1 MARTDRLWKNQRLLA
16 TKNRPLV
23 PINRSAPTAST
34 TRAPDGRNS
43 VNRTDDAPRSCHP
56 WQRQTKP
63 IAPPAS
69 FTGSCPFSV
78 PQPRVPAAGSTRDK
92 NKPLTTPTRTPRPRM
107 HIIRTYVRSFSKRFL
122 GQEVSSYAAH
132 RHGCTRF
139 FSTSSL
145 TQKPSVT
152 THVVASTNAPSRYA
166 LSLQK
171 ASSQAANCQEEYERS
186 FPETFSRSRGNSH
199 AGRRHGYGAFL
210 RHKFSRLRGTNHAA
224 YRASRS
230 KGSSYAALRHGAGT
244 PQTMVACMHAQ

>member
-1 MARTDRLWKNQRLLA
+1 MPPVATTDQANSSPRELYWFLSIFC
-16 TKNRPLV
+16 P
-23 PINRSAPTAST
+23 PTA
-34 TRAPDGRNS
+34 RASSRQHKGIKTSHSRP
-43 VNRTDDAPRSCHP
+43 PRE
-56 WQRQTKP
+56 
-63 IAPPAS
+63 
-69 FTGSCPFSV
+69 
-78 PQPRVPAAGSTRDK
+78 PQDHECTSYV
-92 NKPLTTPTRTPRPRM
+92 
-107 HIIRTYVRSFSKRFL
+107 RTYVRSFSKRFL